1 QSDFQLSLSTALESP
16 AQIQLLDMNGRQ
28 LAQWTV
34 GAETGQ
40 IQLNRPAN
48 TPSGMYLL
56 NILHANGEVEQ
67 QRLVF
72 E

>member
-1 QSDFQLSLSTALESP
+1 STLESP
-16 AQIQLLDMNGRQ
+16 AQIQLFDMNGRQ
-28 LAQWTV
+28 LAQWT
-34 GAETGQ
+34 ATDQTGQ

-56 NILHANGEVEQ
+56 NILHANGEVERQ
-67 QRLVF
+67 QLVF